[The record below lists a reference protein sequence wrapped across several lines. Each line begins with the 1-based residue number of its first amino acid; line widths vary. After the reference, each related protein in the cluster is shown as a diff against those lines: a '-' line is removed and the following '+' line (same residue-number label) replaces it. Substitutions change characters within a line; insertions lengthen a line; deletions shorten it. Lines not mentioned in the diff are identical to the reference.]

1 MKTLRCRR
9 VKALFE
15 ASRDSLS
22 SRKLGKKLRKEGFN
36 IARHRVIRLMKCLGL
51 VVAQRIAYEV
61 TTKCKCSLQHSVV
74 KMKD

>member
-22 SRKLGKKLRKEGFN
+22 SRKLRKEGFN
-36 IARHRVIRLMKCLGL
+36 IACHRVIRLMKCLGL